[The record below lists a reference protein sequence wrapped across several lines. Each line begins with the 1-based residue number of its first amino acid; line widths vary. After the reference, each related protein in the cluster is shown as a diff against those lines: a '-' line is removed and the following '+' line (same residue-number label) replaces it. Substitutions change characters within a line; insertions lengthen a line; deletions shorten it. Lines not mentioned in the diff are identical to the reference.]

1 MINQT
6 TNLPPFESV
15 ESKSSK
21 IHNYGYGI
29 MIVFTAIFVAFIL
42 FALPFLVEAD
52 KNILVISF
60 LMFLVIVLIVLHVR
74 KTMKHTTTIIDNLG
88 IHYINK
94 FNNKVIKVIL
104 WNDFQKV
111 EDFKGEIRG
120 VSSSSDADLLKYD
133 VFSKMVGSGKYSH
146 EAFFWFVL
154 ENDKVEVHKEK
165 FSGNHIFSMIYSNKL
180 ELVRGLLLGLAHY
193 RPDLKVHSKAF
204 SLYYINPDN
213 FKVDYEKRREDLN
226 SAAFVMALVVIVVV
240 FVMLFIFF

>member
-1 MINQT
+1 MINQRI
-6 TNLPPFESV
+6 NLPPFESV

-29 MIVFTAIFVAFIL
+29 MIVFTAIFVVFIL
-42 FALPFLVEAD
+42 FALPFLVGAD
-52 KNILVISF
+52 KSVLVISLLLF
-60 LMFLVIVLIVLHVR
+60 LTIILIVLYVR

-94 FNNKVIKVIL
+94 FNNKFIEVIL

-133 VFSKMVGSGKYSH
+133 VFSKMVGSGKYTH

-154 ENDKVEVHKEK
+154 ENDKVEVHKET

-180 ELVRGLLLGLAHY
+180 ELVRGLLLGLAHF

-204 SLYYINPDN
+204 SLYYINPDS
-213 FKVDYEKRREDLN
+213 FEVDYEKRREDLN
-226 SAAFVMALVVIVVV
+226 SAAFVMVLVVIVVI
-240 FVMLFIFF
+240 FAMLFIFF